1 MSVRIAKAA
10 ITGVAFA
17 ALIVTASTANAA
29 IMKFRGH
36 LTCSGEVPA
45 NNCGGTGVVN
55 ATLDTSSNHLT
66 WSGSYQWLTGKV
78 IGAHFHG
85 PVSYVG
91 NTSEQNAPIQIG
103 TKGGLRSPF
112 HGSAKITATQA
123 RDLED
128 GRYYFNI
135 HTPAH
140 PAGEIRGQMIR
151 IQ

>member
-1 MSVRIAKAA
+1 MSVKLAKAA
-10 ITGVAFA
+10 ITGIAFA
-17 ALIVTASTANAA
+17 ALLATASTANAA

-36 LTCSGEVPA
+36 LTCSGEVPP

-55 ATLDTSSNHLT
+55 ATLNTATDHLT
-66 WSGSYQWLTGKV
+66 WTGTYKWLTGHV

-91 NTSEQNAPIQIG
+91 NTSEQNAPIQIP
-103 TKGGLRSPF
+103 TKGSLRSPI
-112 HGSAKITATQA
+112 HGSATITKQQA
-123 RDLED
+123 QDLEG

-135 HTPAH
+135 HTPRH